1 MTSLASLALQFGVQL
16 TERTIT
22 IGGAAAVAV
31 CIALSGFFSSS
42 EIAMFSLADHKVEA
56 MVAQGRPGAA
66 RVQRLK
72 ADPHRLLVTIL
83 VGNNVVNIAMASIST
98 TVLALHF
105 PPAESVLIATFGIT
119 ALVLLFGESAPKS
132 YAVEHTESWARRVSR
147 PLQLSE
153 YVMYPLV
160 VLFDFLTRQVNRL
173 TGSTGAIETPYIT
186 RTELQQLIETGER
199 EGVIEAGESELL
211 RGVFQ
216 FRNRIVKE
224 VMKSRLDITAIEAD
238 ASVAEAID
246 VCIDEG
252 RDRLP
257 VYKGTLDDV
266 VGIVELPDL
275 VAAQRDGS
283 PTDLVDV
290 AESALLVPETKD
302 VDELLIE
309 LREDRRDMAV
319 VVDEFGTTQGL
330 VTLEDI
336 LEEIVGD
343 ILEEAERPAIEALDE
358 RTVRVRGD
366 VNVHELNEALDVTVP
381 EGEAFETVAG
391 FVYDRLGRIPEEGD
405 GVEYGD
411 VTIEVERMDRTR
423 IRYLEVT
430 KSESATAPETD
441 TEATEETRD
450 TASVEGETAEEGEG
464 TDPDEHEGSE

>member
-1 MTSLASLALQFGVQL
+1 MEMTSLAPLALQIGVEL

-22 IGGAAAVAV
+22 IGGMFAVV
-31 CIALSGFFSSS
+31 VLVVLSGFFSSS
-42 EIAMFSLADHKVEA
+42 EIALFSLPDHKVDA
-56 MVAQGRPGAA
+56 MVAANLPNAK

-72 ADPHRLLVTIL
+72 SDPHRLLVTIL

-98 TVLALHF
+98 SVLALHF
-105 PPAESVLIATFGIT
+105 DPAESVLIATFGIT
-119 ALVLLFGESAPKS
+119 GLVLLFGESAPKS

-147 PLQLSE
+147 PLRYSE
-153 YVMYPLV
+153 YLMYPLV
-160 VLFDFLTRQVNRL
+160 VLFDFLTRLVNRL

-199 EGVIEAGESELL
+199 EGVIESEERELL
-211 RGVFQ
+211 LGVFQ

-224 VMKSRLDITAIEAD
+224 IMKSRLDVTAIQAD

-246 VCIDEG
+246 VCIEEG

-275 VAAQRDGS
+275 VAAQRDGT
-283 PTDLVDV
+283 PTDLAEV
-290 AESALLVPETKD
+290 AEPALFVPETKD

-309 LREDRRDMAV
+309 MREDRLDMAI

-330 VTLEDI
+330 VTLQDMV
-336 LEEIVGD
+336 EEIVGD
-343 ILEEAERPAIEALDE
+343 ILEEAERPAIEHLDD

-366 VNVHELNEALDVTVP
+366 VNVHELNEALDVTIP
-381 EGEAFETVAG
+381 EAESFETVAG
-391 FVYDRLGRIPEEGD
+391 FVYDRLGQIPEEGD
-405 GVEYGD
+405 DVEYNG

-423 IRYLEVT
+423 IRYLRVT
-430 KSESATAPETD
+430 KTPAYSPEGPED
-441 TEATEETRD
+441 SQEDVDGFGDEEPGR
-450 TASVEGETAEEGEG
+450 E
-464 TDPDEHEGSE
+464 

>member
-1 MTSLASLALQFGVQL
+1 MEMTSLAPLALQFGVQL

-31 CIALSGFFSSS
+31 LVALSGFFSSS

-72 ADPHRLLVTIL
+72 SDPHRLLVTIL

-105 PPAESVLIATFGIT
+105 PAAESVLIATFGIT

-132 YAVEHTESWARRVSR
+132 YAVEHTGSWARRVSR

-153 YVMYPLV
+153 YLMYPLV

-173 TGSTGAIETPYIT
+173 TGSTGAIESPYVT

-199 EGVIEAGESELL
+199 EGVIESEERELL

-224 VMKSRLDITAIEAD
+224 VMKSRLDVTAIEAS

-246 VCIDEG
+246 VCIDDG
-252 RDRLP
+252 RNRLP

-266 VGIVELPDL
+266 VGIVDLPDL
-275 VAAQRDGS
+275 VRARRDGH

-290 AESALLVPETKD
+290 AEPALLVPETKD

-309 LREDRRDMAV
+309 MREDRLDMAI

-330 VTLEDI
+330 VTLKDI
-336 LEEIVGD
+336 VEEIVGD
-343 ILEEAERPAIEALDE
+343 ILEEAERPAIERQDD
-358 RTVRVRGD
+358 RRVRVRGD
-366 VNVHELNEALDVTVP
+366 LNVHELNEALDVTVP
-381 EGEAFETVAG
+381 EAESFETVAG
-391 FVYDRLGRIPEEGD
+391 FVYDRLGRIPDEGD
-405 GVEYGD
+405 AVEYGG
-411 VTIEVERMDRTR
+411 VRIAVESMDRTR
-423 IRYLEVT
+423 IRSLLVT
-430 KSESATAPETD
+430 KTAGGSSGAAGESG
-441 TEATEETRD
+441 TENGEEPPR
-450 TASVEGETAEEGEG
+450 
-464 TDPDEHEGSE
+464 

>member
-1 MTSLASLALQFGVQL
+1 MEMTSLAPLVLQIGVEL

-22 IGGAAAVAV
+22 IGGMFAVV
-31 CIALSGFFSSS
+31 VLVVLSGFFSSS
-42 EIAMFSLADHKVEA
+42 EIALFSLPDHKVDA
-56 MVAQGRPGAA
+56 MVAANLPNAK

-72 ADPHRLLVTIL
+72 SDPHRLLVTIL

-98 TVLALHF
+98 SVLALHF
-105 PPAESVLIATFGIT
+105 DPAESVLIATFGIT
-119 ALVLLFGESAPKS
+119 GLVLLFGESAPKS

-147 PLQLSE
+147 PLRYSE
-153 YVMYPLV
+153 YLMYPLV
-160 VLFDFLTRQVNRL
+160 VLFDFLTRLVNRL

-199 EGVIEAGESELL
+199 EGVIESEERELL
-211 RGVFQ
+211 LGVFQ

-224 VMKSRLDITAIEAD
+224 IMKSRLDVTAIQAD

-246 VCIDEG
+246 VCIEEG

-266 VGIVELPDL
+266 VGIVDLPDL
-275 VAAQRDGS
+275 VAAQRDGI
-283 PTDLVDV
+283 PTDLSEV
-290 AESALLVPETKD
+290 AEPALFVPETKD

-309 LREDRRDMAV
+309 MREDRRDMAI

-330 VTLEDI
+330 VTLQDMV
-336 LEEIVGD
+336 EEIVGD
-343 ILEEAERPAIEALDE
+343 ILEEAERPAIEHLDD

-366 VNVHELNEALDVTVP
+366 VNVHELNEALDVTIP
-381 EGEAFETVAG
+381 EAESFETVAG

-405 GVEYGD
+405 DVEYDG

-423 IRYLEVT
+423 IRTLRVT
-430 KSESATAPETD
+430 KTPAYAPEPP
-441 TEATEETRD
+441 EE
-450 TASVEGETAEEGEG
+450 S
-464 TDPDEHEGSE
+464 HEGADGPGGEEPGRE